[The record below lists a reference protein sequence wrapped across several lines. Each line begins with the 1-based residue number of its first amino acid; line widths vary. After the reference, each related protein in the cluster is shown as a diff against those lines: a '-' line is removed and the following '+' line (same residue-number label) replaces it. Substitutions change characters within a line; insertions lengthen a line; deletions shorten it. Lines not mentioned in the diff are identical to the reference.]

1 MVERSD
7 ELITD
12 VICVIDDDQDVRCS
26 LDSLLR
32 ANGYQA
38 RTFASPDE
46 FLASGDDAGCLVL
59 DIQLQDANGLDFQ
72 QQLLASEATI
82 PVILMSGHGD
92 IPMTVRGMKAG
103 AVTFLTKPFSE
114 VELMT
119 AVGEALAQGRRL
131 REQGDQ
137 EAGLRA
143 RYGALSGRER
153 EVMSL
158 VAAGLMN
165 KQVAARLGLSEITV
179 KIHRGNLMRKMH
191 CESLAD
197 LVRLAEALGVREM
210 SVSRYHTPPAAGPSA

>member
-1 MVERSD
+1 MVERSE
-7 ELITD
+7 ELISD
-12 VICVIDDDQDVRCS
+12 VICVIDDDQGVRCS

-32 ANGYQA
+32 ANGYRV

-59 DIQLQDANGLDFQ
+59 DIRLQDADGLDFQ
-72 QQLLASEATI
+72 QQLLESEAAV

-103 AVTFLTKPFSE
+103 AVTFLTKPCSE
-114 VELMT
+114 VDLLA
-119 AVGEALAQGRRL
+119 AVREALEQGRRL
-131 REQGDQ
+131 REHEDQ
-137 EAGLRA
+137 EAGLRT
-143 RYGALSGRER
+143 RYQTLSGRER
-153 EVMSL
+153 EVMGL

-165 KQVAARLGLSEITV
+165 KQVAAWLRLSEITV

-197 LVRLAEALGVREM
+197 LVRMAEALGVREM
-210 SVSRYHTPPAAGPSA
+210 SASRYQTPQ

>member
-1 MVERSD
+1 MVEHSD
-7 ELITD
+7 EPIPD
-12 VICVIDDDQDVRCS
+12 VICVIDDDPDVRCS

-32 ANGYQA
+32 ANGFQV
-38 RTFASPDE
+38 RTFASPGE
-46 FLASGDDAGCLVL
+46 FLASADDARCLVL
-59 DIQLQDANGLDFQ
+59 DIRLQDANGLDFQ
-72 QQLLASEATI
+72 EQLLAGEATI

-114 VELMT
+114 AELMG
-119 AVGEALAQGRRL
+119 AVDEALAQGRRL
-131 REQGDQ
+131 REHEDR
-137 EAGLRA
+137 EAGLRG
-143 RYGALSGRER
+143 RYRTLSGRER
-153 EVMSL
+153 EVMGL

-197 LVRLAEALGVREM
+197 LVRMAEALGAREA
-210 SVSRYHTPPAAGPSA
+210 SVSRYHMPP

>member
-7 ELITD
+7 ELIPD
-12 VICVIDDDQDVRCS
+12 VICVIDDDPDVCCS

-32 ANGYQA
+32 ANGYQV

-82 PVILMSGHGD
+82 PVILMSGYGD

-119 AVGEALAQGRRL
+119 AVGEALAQSRRL

-153 EVMSL
+153 EVMGL

-165 KQVAARLGLSEITV
+165 KQIAARLGLSEITV

-210 SVSRYHTPPAAGPSA
+210 SVSRYHTPPIAGPSA